1 MVSVAA
7 TVVVLGAGGLLT
19 GVGLGPWYDRL
30 RKPAWQPPSWL
41 FGPAW
46 TVIGALTA
54 TSAVL
59 AWDGARDRTDR
70 TKVIGLFA
78 ANGTLNALWSALFFA
93 LRRPDWA
100 LAEVGPL
107 WLSIAALIKG
117 VAPLSRR
124 AGWLLAPYLAWVSFA
139 AVLNRKIVRLNAPF
153 PKLSR
158 PLLSGSSM
166 IHGHGDQP

>member
-1 MVSVAA
+1 MRRPVVVSVAA

-19 GVGLGPWYDRL
+19 GRSVGSWYLRL
-30 RKPAWQPPSWL
+30 RKPSWNPPAWL

-46 TVIGALTA
+46 SAIGVLSA

-59 AWDGARDRTDR
+59 AWDRTQNRADK

-78 ANGTLNALWSALFFA
+78 ANGALNTLWSALFFT

-107 WLSIAALIKG
+107 WLSVAALVKG
-117 VAPLSRR
+117 LARLSRR
-124 AGWLLAPYLAWVSFA
+124 ASWLLAPYLAWVSFA
-139 AVLNRKIVRLNAPF
+139 AVLNGEIVRLNAPF
-153 PKLSR
+153 PGGPDRRSLEA
-158 PLLSGSSM
+158 P
-166 IHGHGDQP
+166 